1 MRSPVPRRT
10 IEEVDVKA
18 LQLTGW
24 KPEPEVREIPELEP
38 APGEVLVRVG
48 GAGACH
54 SDLHLMHDF
63 EPGAMPWELPFTL
76 GHENAG
82 WVEAVGAG
90 VHGLEIGEPVAVY
103 GACGR
108 CHRCRQGMENY
119 CERQGEIGSMGG
131 GLGRDGG
138 MAPFMIVPSARLLV
152 PLGDLDPAEAAPLT
166 DAGLTPY
173 HAIKRSLGLLVPGST
188 AVVVGVGGL
197 GHMAVQMLKALSP
210 ATVIAVDQRKEAL
223 AVAADVG
230 ADQTVLA
237 GDGAADEVRELS
249 RGKGAD
255 VVLDVVGA
263 DSTLA
268 FAASVARPLGHLTIV
283 GIAGGSVSVS
293 FFGIANEVSVA
304 TTYWGSLP
312 ELMEV
317 VALAQEGRIQ
327 AHVQRFDFDHALD
340 AYAALREGR
349 LDGRAVIV
357 PS

>member
-1 MRSPVPRRT
+1 
-10 IEEVDVKA
+10 
-18 LQLTGW
+18 
-24 KPEPEVREIPELEP
+24 
-38 APGEVLVRVG
+38 
-48 GAGACH
+48 
-54 SDLHLMHDF
+54 
-63 EPGAMPWELPFTL
+63 
-76 GHENAG
+76 
-82 WVEAVGAG
+82 
-90 VHGLEIGEPVAVY
+90 
-103 GACGR
+103 
-108 CHRCRQGMENY
+108 
-119 CERQGEIGSMGG
+119 
-131 GLGRDGG
+131 
-138 MAPFMIVPSARLLV
+138 
-152 PLGDLDPAEAAPLT
+152 
-166 DAGLTPY
+166 
-173 HAIKRSLGLLVPGST
+173 
-188 AVVVGVGGL
+188 
-197 GHMAVQMLKALSP
+197 MLKALSP

-223 AVAADVG
+223 AVAAEVG